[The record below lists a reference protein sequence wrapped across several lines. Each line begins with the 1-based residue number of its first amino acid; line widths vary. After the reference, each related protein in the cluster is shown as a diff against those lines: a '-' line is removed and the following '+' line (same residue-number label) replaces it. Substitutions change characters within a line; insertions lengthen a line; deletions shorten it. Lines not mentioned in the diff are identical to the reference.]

1 MGALSTTRQL
11 RLIIVVVSLGL
22 PELAF
27 LHIILHG
34 FFKALIFMGRGVAI
48 HSGSS
53 SQDVRTTNIIPP
65 QKSLVLCFTL
75 GNLGLMG
82 FPFFGAFLRKHLL
95 IFSFCSLSGFG
106 LFILGNLFFSFS
118 LTIGYSLKVFF
129 LIFFGRKL
137 PLKGRGRGGITILPL
152 ILLRLITLAF
162 GGFLKDFFG
171 FSLFVG
177 GLSFHYLRSFRFI
190 LLILIRL
197 APLTLFGPSSSGLH
211 FFFSGW
217 GLLKKLK
224 APESLKRLGRE
235 QLEKLILLFSN
246 KGIGFK
252 TLTSSGEI
260 EISSNY
266 KIFLNFLYFSF
277 FSIFLLLFYRFF

>member
-1 MGALSTTRQL
+1 MG
-11 RLIIVVVSLGL
+11 
-22 PELAF
+22 
-27 LHIILHG
+27 
-34 FFKALIFMGRGVAI
+34 
-48 HSGSS
+48 
-53 SQDVRTTNIIPP
+53 
-65 QKSLVLCFTL
+65 CFTL

-82 FPFFGAFLRKHLL
+82 FPFFGAFFRKHLL
-95 IFSFCSLSGFG
+95 IVSFCSLSGFG

-118 LTIGYSLKVFF
+118 LTIGYSLKSFF
-129 LIFFGRKL
+129 LISFGWKL
-137 PLKGRGRGGITILPL
+137 PLKGGGEGEITILPL

-177 GLSFHYLRSFRFI
+177 EVSFHYLRSIRFI

-197 APLTLFGPSSSGLH
+197 APLTFFAPSSSSLH

-252 TLTSSGEI
+252 TLTSSREI
-260 EISSNY
+260 EISFNY
-266 KIFLNFLYFSF
+266 KIFLNFLF
-277 FSIFLLLFYRFF
+277 FSLFSVFLLFFYRFF